1 MDGPSINWGHGFGW
15 AAPACPTTIGRLV
28 FAHDRSHRH
37 PSLSPPT
44 VPREACCSVGE
55 VGRRRVALPTLARGA
70 AAASCSARASS
81 SSSLPRDY
89 AASTTTR
96 TPRPTVSYIKVEATQ
111 HEREHDGRL
120 DHRELVPDALA
131 RAATER
137 EERKVGRDLVF
148 RVEKGRPRATRL
160 RLSGT
165 RGGLLD
171 SDAPRPYEGAERAER
186 AERARRQLEW
196 ISSRHLK

>member
-1 MDGPSINWGHGFGW
+1 MDGPAINWGHGFGW

-37 PSLSPPT
+37 PSLSSPR

-55 VGRRRVALPTLARGA
+55 VGRRWVAFPTLARARARA

-81 SSSLPRDY
+81 SSSLPRAY

-96 TPRPTVSYIKVEATQ
+96 APRPTVSYIKVEATQ

-165 RGGLLD
+165 GGALLD
-171 SDAPRPYEGAERAER
+171 SDAPRPYEGAER